1 MTCYRIS
8 LKLPLLDHS
17 LWSRQCVSFHQIVDK
32 RFKNEVYGM
41 NCEDSVPS
49 SDRNQQQW
57 TTPCD
62 GLNSF
67 RRPWQ
72 SATDFKVFVYCLA
85 VIVKI
90 LGLKATP
97 ISWLSHVRRVM
108 KVKDK
113 VKWQKM
119 QKTTDRQHSSL
130 LQLDTKPWL
139 LPRWNSEGIRRTT
152 TFHPLKPIGS
162 TKRLKQWLTR

>member
-1 MTCYRIS
+1 MFENFLEIAAAPSFPVIPTMCFIPP
-8 LKLPLLDHS
+8 KLLTKGS
-17 LWSRQCVSFHQIVDK
+17 KTRSWIVKIQCRVLTAINN
-32 RFKNEVYGM
+32 NERRHVT
-41 NCEDSVPS
+41 DWILF
-49 SDRNQQQW
+49 Q
-57 TTPCD
+57 
-62 GLNSF
+62 
-67 RRPWQ
+67 RPWQ

-162 TKRLKQWLTR
+162 TKRLKQWLTQ